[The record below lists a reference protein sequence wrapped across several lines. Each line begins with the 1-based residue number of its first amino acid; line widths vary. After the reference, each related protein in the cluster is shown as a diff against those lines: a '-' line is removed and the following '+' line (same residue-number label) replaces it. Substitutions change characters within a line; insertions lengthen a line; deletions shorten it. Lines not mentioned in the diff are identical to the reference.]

1 MEIHYLYPDLRMTG
15 FHHASPF
22 GRRYAA
28 WLLERGGANTY
39 IEQLA
44 AWHRFLLIEDA
55 KAGRY
60 QGAEYRD
67 WMEGREAYCAELESL
82 VSRS

>member
-1 MEIHYLYPDLRMTG
+1 MNLHPDLKMAG
-15 FHHASPF
+15 FRPGSPF
-22 GRRYAA
+22 GLRYAA
-28 WLLERGGANTY
+28 WLLARGAPKTFT
-39 IEQLA
+39 EHLA

-67 WMEGREAYCAELESL
+67 WMEGRETYCAELEVACVISD
-82 VSRS
+82 

>member
-1 MEIHYLYPDLRMTG
+1 MRFHPD
-15 FHHASPF
+15 SPF

-28 WLLERGGANTY
+28 WLLARGAKTHT
-39 IEQLA
+39 EHLA
-44 AWHRFLLIEDA
+44 AYHRFLLIEDA

-67 WMEGREAYCAELESL
+67 WMEGRETYCAELEAAC
-82 VSRS
+82 VCDV